1 MKSGREEFFSQ
12 ILNPD
17 INVLNFWRWLGSNLL
32 VNTTRGVLAEFL
44 VASSLCLA
52 KEPRNNWDS
61 YDIELK
67 PDVRIEVKS
76 AAKYQAWKQRK
87 VSQIEFGIQKRKKWN
102 SKTGKYSDEQTREA
116 HIYVF
121 CVFNKIE
128 PLNLDDWEFYVLL
141 SERIN
146 ERCGD
151 QSKISLTS
159 LKHKFPELKPFRFD
173 ELNNAINVMAS
184 DVLVRRGDQLGTS

>member
-1 MKSGREEFFSQ
+1 M
-12 ILNPD
+12 
-17 INVLNFWRWLGSNLL
+17 LNFWRWLGSNLL
-32 VNTTRGVLAEFL
+32 VNTTRCVLAEFL
-44 VASSLCLA
+44 VASSLGLV

-67 PDVRIEVKS
+67 PNVRIEVKS

-87 VSQIEFGIQKRKKWN
+87 VSRNEFGIQKRKKWN
-102 SKTGKYSDEQTREA
+102 SKTGEYLDEQTREA

-121 CVFNKIE
+121 CVFSKIG

-159 LKHKFPELKPFRFD
+159 LKRKFPDVKPLRFD
-173 ELNNAINVMAS
+173 EFNNASNVMAS
-184 DVLVRRGDQLGTS
+184 NVLVRRGDQLGTS